1 MPLERAT
8 TRAGAI
14 ALICLVLTAC
24 AGDQATE
31 DDADTDMVAAV
42 VPPKP
47 RIPEPSLIGRFA
59 CDGSILHPSIDSKI
73 ESPAEFWFEV
83 DSQYQVAGRLT
94 AVGSPLN
101 MTGGDF
107 SGRLTPNF
115 DNRGALTGGRMVV
128 AWPNVRDNAPAEFQ
142 MMRETFV
149 RAGQT
154 INGVGQV
161 IRRTSKHTYLS
172 AKIWLD
178 PNSVPTASGFRRAT
192 FVTATCFPEIDLPP
206 AIAPQS

>member
-1 MPLERAT
+1 MRA
-8 TRAGAI
+8 AYIGV
-14 ALICLVLTAC
+14 LCLVLAGC
-24 AGDQATE
+24 AGDQS
-31 DDADTDMVAAV
+31 TDVSPEPETVAAV

-47 RIPEPSLIGRFA
+47 KVPDPRLIGRFA
-59 CDGSILHPSIDSKI
+59 CDGSFLHPSIESEI

-83 DSQYQVAGRLT
+83 DSHYQVNGRLT
-94 AVGSPLN
+94 GVGAPLN
-101 MTGGDF
+101 MAGGRF
-107 SGRLTPNF
+107 SGRMTPNF
-115 DNRGALTGGRMVV
+115 DSRGALTGGRMVV

-142 MMRETFV
+142 MMRETFI

-178 PNSVPTASGFRRAT
+178 PSSVPTASGFRRAT

-206 AIAPQS
+206 MDVPQG